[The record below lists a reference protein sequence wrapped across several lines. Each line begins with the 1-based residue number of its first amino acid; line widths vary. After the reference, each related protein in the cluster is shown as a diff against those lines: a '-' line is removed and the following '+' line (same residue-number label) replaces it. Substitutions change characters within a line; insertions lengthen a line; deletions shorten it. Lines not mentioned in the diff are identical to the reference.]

1 MKKSLIGVICSGA
14 LILGLSGCGGGQAKP
29 SSSSSTSS
37 GDLIVKINADSNKV
51 ERALVNLI
59 ANSSHKNIIRN
70 NGVSIKKHIY
80 SSNENC
86 IKMQYINL
94 NETFYTKKYCY
105 KVKRNGSSSEII
117 GFSSFVG
124 NKLISSTDFTEDFD
138 NYINKT
144 NNIIKLNISKQI
156 AKLNILDRL
165 SKLKKIAESKQNE
178 LQQMYQSYFNKYNEN
193 ISNIKLA
200 YKVQDKSG
208 LLKSKKL
215 DAGYSIV
222 LNVPRKKEYN
232 YDSILNSYSAI
243 NSDYD
248 NEYTKAVAKI
258 NYQFEEDKK
267 EYKAYLRTAFKT
279 YKIEGS
285 KEKTFKHNEYISF
298 ESIVKAPSEIKYN
311 LGKNIKVPV
320 TIIIKSATLTHMVPK
335 QFTLNDS
342 NMNISFEINSNTNIS
357 VIAKNKTKS
366 FITLKSLTSYYKN
379 DVYNLSKLDREISP
393 ETTTLSSNSNYSL
406 LSDTMISASNFK
418 GITKAKA
425 KYIKI
430 NYGYAVKYRL
440 NNTNVNKSM
449 YDTKKYSLY
458 DIFQQYL

>member
-1 MKKSLIGVICSGA
+1 MKKSLVNVIFSSV
-14 LILGLSGCGGGQAKP
+14 LIFGLSGCGGGEPKP
-29 SSSSSTSS
+29 SSSSIS
-37 GDLIVKINADSNKV
+37 GDFITEVPNNPEIVKK
-51 ERALVNLI
+51 ALLDLI
-59 ANSSHKNIIRN
+59 PQSKFKYR
-70 NGVSIKKHIY
+70 IKGIGDGRVHIY
-80 SSNENC
+80 GASGNC
-86 IKMQYINL
+86 I
-94 NETFYTKKYCY
+94 TFKRTDNREFVYSNNYCY
-105 KVKRNGSSSEII
+105 QVKQNGLKSEII
-117 GFSSFVG
+117 GVSSFSG
-124 NKLISSTDFTEDFD
+124 SSFASSLDILSKFD
-138 NYINKT
+138 DYIEKT
-144 NNIIKLNISKQI
+144 NNMVKSNIKAQIIKTNISS
-156 AKLNILDRL
+156 RL
-165 SKLKKIAESKQNE
+165 LKLKNIAESKQNE
-178 LQQMYQSYFNKYNEN
+178 LQQMYQSYFYKYNEN
-193 ISNIKLA
+193 ISNVKLV
-200 YKVQDKSG
+200 YKVQDNSG

-222 LNVPRKKEYN
+222 LNAPSKKEYN

-258 NYQFEEDKK
+258 NHQFEDNKK

-279 YKIEGS
+279 YKIEGL
-285 KEKTFKHNEYISF
+285 KEKTFKYNENISF

-311 LGKNIKVPV
+311 FGKKIKVPV
-320 TIIIKSATLTHMVPK
+320 NIIIKSATLTHMVPK
-335 QFTLNDS
+335 EFILNDS
-342 NMNISFEINSNTNIS
+342 NMNISFKINSNTNIR

-425 KYIKI
+425 KSIKI

-440 NNTNVNKSM
+440 NSTNINKSM

-458 DIFQQYL
+458 NIFQQYL